1 MKAPMKTPK
10 ALEGL
15 NPEQREA
22 VLHLEGPLLI
32 LAGPGSGKTRVI
44 THKIAY
50 LLEQGIPPRAILGV
64 TFTNKAAEE
73 MRSRVAALL
82 GAQAPL
88 RELWLHTFHAAC
100 ARILRSH
107 ISKLSPRYTG
117 GFTILDEGDQRDA
130 IARVMKDLDLSAE
143 EVSPGLLVSLLS
155 RAKDEL
161 IGPEEFPRRY
171 AGRLDASLREIASRV
186 YPRYQALLEASNAVD
201 FGDLLRLTLE
211 LFRREPSILEGYRER
226 FQYILID
233 EYQDIN
239 HAQYVFAKALA
250 QGARSVAVVGD
261 EDQAIFSWRGSD
273 PSYLLKFREDFPHA
287 RVIALKRHYR
297 WPYGDRIFKAA
308 QKLIAHNTQRVR
320 EKEFLI
326 EGTGEPIRVIVARD
340 ELEEAQAIA
349 REIARLEGQEGV
361 DLSQIA
367 VLYRIN
373 TLSRGIEEALLY
385 AGIPYEVVRGL
396 RFYDR
401 REVKDV
407 LAYWKVLANPHDAI
421 SLVRALSRP
430 RRGVGE
436 ASLRELQG
444 LAAREGISLWEA
456 MKRAAHDPT
465 GGLRPQAARA
475 LQGFVQLIEDLREEA
490 RVRSLGDVA
499 EDVLER
505 SGYLQELLSDPDREE
520 RLGNVRE
527 LIGLLRAYEREAG
540 GEASLTGFLEQ
551 VALLSDAD
559 QYTGEGERVALMTLH
574 ASKGLEFDVVFIV
587 GVEENLLPHGRS
599 LAEGMLEEERRL
611 FYVGMTRAR
620 RRLYLSLAHRRTLY
634 GNLLVNGPS
643 RFLAEL
649 PEEDLLAV
657 AGG

>member
-1 MKAPMKTPK
+1 MSVSK

-22 VLHLEGPLLI
+22 VAYLDGPLLI

-50 LLEQGIPPRAILGV
+50 LLEQGVPPRAILGV

-73 MRSRVAALL
+73 MRTRVEALL

-107 ISKLSPRYTG
+107 IEALSSRYTSS
-117 GFTILDEGDQRDA
+117 FTIFDEGDQRDA
-130 IARVMKDLDLSAE
+130 IARVLKELDISTDEA
-143 EVSPGLLVSLLS
+143 SPGLFVSLLS

-161 IGPEEFPRRY
+161 VGPDEFPQRY
-171 AGRLDASLREIASRV
+171 AGQLDAYLLEMASRV
-186 YPRYQALLEASNAVD
+186 YRRYQALLEASNAVD
-201 FGDLLRLTLE
+201 FGDLLRLTVE
-211 LFRREPSILEGYRER
+211 LFRREPSILERYRER

-239 HAQYVFAKALA
+239 HAQYVFARALA
-250 QGARSVAVVGD
+250 QGARCVAVVGD

-273 PSYLLKFREDFPHA
+273 PSYILKFREDFPHA

-297 WPYGDRIFKAA
+297 WPHGDRIFKAA
-308 QKLIAHNTQRVR
+308 QRLIAHNTQRAP

-326 EGTGEPIRVIVARD
+326 EGTGEPIRVLVARD

-349 REIARLEGQEGV
+349 REIARLEEEGM

-373 TLSRGIEEALLY
+373 TLSRVIEKALSDVK
-385 AGIPYEVVRGL
+385 IPYEVIRGL

-407 LAYWKVLANPHDAI
+407 LAYLKLLANPHDEI
-421 SLVRALSRP
+421 SLLRALARP

-444 LAAREGISLWEA
+444 LAAREGLSLWEA
-456 MKRAAHDPT
+456 MKRAAQDPA
-465 GGLRPQAARA
+465 GVLRPKAARA
-475 LQGFVQLIEDLREEA
+475 LQGFVELIEDLRENA
-490 RVRSLGDVA
+490 QVLPLGDLA
-499 EDVLER
+499 ENVLER
-505 SGYLQELLSDPDREE
+505 SGYLQELLADPSRDE

-527 LIGLLRAYEREAG
+527 LIGLLRTYEREAG
-540 GEASLTGFLEQ
+540 EGASLTGFLEQ

-559 QYTGEGERVALMTLH
+559 QYTGEGGRVALMTLH

-620 RRLYLSLAHRRTLY
+620 RRLYLSLAHRRTLH
-634 GNLLVNGPS
+634 GNLHLNGPS

-649 PEEDLLAV
+649 PEEDWVAV
-657 AGG
+657 AGVG

>member
-1 MKAPMKTPK
+1 MKRISSSK
-10 ALEGL
+10 ALDGL

-22 VLHLEGPLLI
+22 VAYIDGPLLI

-50 LLEQGIPPRAILGV
+50 LLEQGIPPRALLGV

-73 MRSRVAALL
+73 MRSRVETLL

-88 RELWLHTFHAAC
+88 RDLWLHTFHAAC

-107 ISKLSPRYTG
+107 ISMLSPKYTP
-117 GFTILDEGDQRDA
+117 GFTIFDEGDQRDA
-130 IARVMKDLDLSAE
+130 IARVMKELDISAE
-143 EVSPGLLVSLLS
+143 EASPGFLVSLIS

-161 IGPEEFPRRY
+161 VGPEDFARRY
-171 AGRLDASLREIASRV
+171 AGRLDAYLLEVASRV
-186 YPRYQALLEASNAVD
+186 YRRYQALLESSNAVD
-201 FGDLLRLTLE
+201 FGDLLRLTVE
-211 LFRREPSILEGYRER
+211 LFRREPAILERYRER

-273 PSYLLKFREDFPHA
+273 PSYILRFREDFPNA

-297 WPYGDRIFKAA
+297 WPHGDRIFKAA
-308 QKLIAHNTQRVR
+308 QRLIAHNTQRAR

-326 EGTGEPIRVIVARD
+326 EGTGEPIRVLVARD

-349 REIARLEGQEGV
+349 REIARLEEQEGV

-373 TLSRGIEEALLY
+373 TLSRVIEEALLY

-401 REVKDV
+401 REVKDL
-407 LAYWKVLANPHDAI
+407 LAYLKLLANPHDEI
-421 SLVRALSRP
+421 SLLRALSRP

-444 LAAREGISLWEA
+444 LAAREGLSLWEA
-456 MKRAAHDPT
+456 MKRAAQDPA
-465 GGLRPQAARA
+465 GVLRPKAAQA
-475 LQGFVQLIEDLREEA
+475 LKGFVELIDKLREETPILP
-490 RVRSLGDVA
+490 LGDLA
-499 EDVLER
+499 ENVLER
-505 SGYLQELLSDPDREE
+505 SGYLQELLADPNRDE

-527 LIGLLRAYEREAG
+527 LIGLLRTYEREAG
-540 GEASLTGFLEQ
+540 EGASLTGFLEQ

-559 QYTGEGERVALMTLH
+559 QYTGEGGRVALMTLH

-620 RRLYLSLAHRRTLY
+620 RRLYLSLAHQRTLY
-634 GNLLVNGPS
+634 GNLLLNGPS

-649 PEEDLLAV
+649 PEEDLVAV
-657 AGG
+657 AGVG